1 MKRVQRTRSM
11 TALSARLPTVP
22 QSPTVKATA
31 PNQPTPDASA
41 REGSVPESDDGI
53 MMV

>member
-1 MKRVQRTRSM
+1 M
-11 TALSARLPTVP
+11 TSLSARLPTVP

-31 PNQPTPDASA
+31 PNQPMPDMGA
-41 REGSVPESDDGI
+41 REGSVPESDDGV